1 MFFQPLRLQ
10 RVFHR
15 TYHHKVWKMSSLQ
28 CDCHDTTIPIWTN
41 GFGSLPATL
50 ASASICL
57 FSCQKPLLSSGTHF
71 SDSLSRLFG
80 EIFITLHN
88 IYPPVIKHAG
98 KSTIYIV
105 REFSHS
111 TLDLVPM
118 FPCQPRF
125 ISTAAVPV
133 QGFVDYQ
140 QFSAQLRKLLA
151 EKAHIVHHWFPV
163 HGGATIR
170 WILEKP
176 GSFSASLNFYHIEYL
191 YLDSF
196 FVLTLSLY
204 IKNGFI
210 WYLPTVVLVCSST
223 GFYKFFHYSRIQ
235 IR

>member
-1 MFFQPLRLQ
+1 MLFVHF
-10 RVFHR
+10 
-15 TYHHKVWKMSSLQ
+15 VWVTFKNPAPYLHTCSFSRGCREFST

-41 GFGSLPATL
+41 GFGSLPTL

-57 FSCQKPLLSSGTHF
+57 FSCQKPLLSSGKHV

-80 EIFITLHN
+80 ETFIILHN
-88 IYPPVIKHAG
+88 IYHPVIKHAG
-98 KSTIYIV
+98 KYTIYIV
-105 REFSHS
+105 RWFSHS
-111 TLDLVPM
+111 NLHLVRI

-163 HGGATIR
+163 RTGAMIR

-176 GSFSASLNFYHIEYL
+176 GSWSGSLNFYHIEHRL
-191 YLDSF
+191 PFHFL
-196 FVLTLSLY
+196 
-204 IKNGFI
+204 FI
-210 WYLPTVVLVCSST
+210 L
-223 GFYKFFHYSRIQ
+223 FHCIS
-235 IR
+235 